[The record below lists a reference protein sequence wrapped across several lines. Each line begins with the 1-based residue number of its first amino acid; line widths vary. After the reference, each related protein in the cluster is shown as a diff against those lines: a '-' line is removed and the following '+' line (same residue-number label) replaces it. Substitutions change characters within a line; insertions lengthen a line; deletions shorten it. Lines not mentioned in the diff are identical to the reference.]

1 MPSRATADWRI
12 LTTTS
17 SSGALRAWRRLE
29 SWCSANTL
37 AAIAELARR
46 RPAERAAPAP
56 PESFPDRLSEFVG
69 DEIAAALTL
78 TARTA
83 DAYLELALDLATRLP
98 RTARALHEG
107 VIDYPRARLI
117 ADLTRVL
124 SDEDARVV
132 ETQMLPTAGQ
142 QTTGQLRAALARAVL
157 AVDPEA
163 ATRRREQAQRDPRVS
178 RWREDAGTAALAGF
192 GLPPAEVLEADQRL
206 TDRALALRDAGL
218 PGSLGELR
226 ARAYLDTLLGQDS
239 SSGWDSN
246 TGSPYDPASDPRPG
260 EPSGAGHP
268 DGRAGPATPP
278 RPAVPMPPARGQHRL
293 AARVNLTVPLLTQ
306 LGLAGEPGSVAGFGA
321 VDPALARELTTLAAA
336 DPASRFCVTVT
347 GETGQAIGHGCIPGR
362 LPDLSGSSGFI
373 VAISPLAGD
382 RCDHRHQEP
391 AYQPS
396 RRLRHL
402 IEARHTTCCAPGCG
416 RAAARCDLD
425 HTVPY
430 DQGGRT
436 CECNLAP
443 LCRHHHRCKQS
454 EGWQLEQAAPG
465 QLRWTTPSGRIHLTV
480 PTP

>member
-1 MPSRATADWRI
+1 
-12 LTTTS
+12 
-17 SSGALRAWRRLE
+17 
-29 SWCSANTL
+29 
-37 AAIAELARR
+37 
-46 RPAERAAPAP
+46 
-56 PESFPDRLSEFVG
+56 
-69 DEIAAALTL
+69 
-78 TARTA
+78 
-83 DAYLELALDLATRLP
+83 
-98 RTARALHEG
+98 
-107 VIDYPRARLI
+107 
-117 ADLTRVL
+117 
-124 SDEDARVV
+124 
-132 ETQMLPTAGQ
+132 
-142 QTTGQLRAALARAVL
+142 
-157 AVDPEA
+157 
-163 ATRRREQAQRDPRVS
+163 VS

-239 SSGWDSN
+239 TPSNDSGSGQDSGPSEDSDPSQSSGPGQDSSSGWDSN

-260 EPSGAGHP
+260 EASGAGHP
-268 DGRAGPATPP
+268 DRRAGPATPLH
-278 RPAVPMPPARGQHRL
+278 PAVPMSPARSQPRL

-306 LGLAGEPGSVAGFGA
+306 LGLAGEPGSVAGFGP
-321 VDPALARELTTLAAA
+321 VDPALARELTTMAAA

-347 GETGQAIGHGCIPGR
+347 GATGQAIGHGCIPGR

-465 QLRWTTPSGRIHLTV
+465 QLRWTTPSGRIHLTS